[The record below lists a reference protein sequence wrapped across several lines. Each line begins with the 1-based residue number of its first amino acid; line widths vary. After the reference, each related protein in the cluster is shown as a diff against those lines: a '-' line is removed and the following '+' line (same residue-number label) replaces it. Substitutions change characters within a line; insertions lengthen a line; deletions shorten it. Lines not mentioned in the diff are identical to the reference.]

1 MAGEWVA
8 MRRGRPRS
16 GQVSVGNDGA
26 GRDSRSTVQ
35 GQRQATTDPAARL
48 QRCRAFTLLEILV
61 VVAIISVLIALAAV
75 ALGRAVSS
83 ARAAAT
89 RSTISKINAI
99 LEQRRD
105 AFSRL
110 KPSPQRVRD
119 MQSYYGL
126 ASPKLAETVFRKLA
140 YKALFPQ
147 RVEDLYGADGAPGG
161 TGAAQ
166 DAPLAAKLPS
176 PLPPHVSS
184 AELLYLAVTEGS
196 LLGGEEV
203 ATDQFSTSEVADTD
217 GDGMKE
223 FVDGWGRPIRF
234 YRWPT
239 RLIRPAAAGAEVQP
253 QAILN
258 PGDPVDAQQYR
269 HAINPQFVGPG
280 FPNKPG
286 VTAEV
291 LLGTLPPAPPGV
303 MRGPGTTLGAE
314 RSDPL
319 AVDPDDQFG
328 LFAAWSGLSEAD
340 WHTPATFHQPL
351 IVSAGPDQVLGVYE
365 PDDVAQFGTLAQP
378 KWQEIEGILDNI
390 TNRNLQT
397 GGK

>member
-1 MAGEWVA
+1 MRDRANGHVRQQRA
-8 MRRGRPRS
+8 AASSRRG
-16 GQVSVGNDGA
+16 G
-26 GRDSRSTVQ
+26 
-35 GQRQATTDPAARL
+35 
-48 QRCRAFTLLEILV
+48 FTLLEILV
-61 VVAIISVLIALAAV
+61 VVAIISILIALAAV
-75 ALGRAVSS
+75 ALGRAVTS

-99 LEQRRD
+99 MEQRRD

-110 KPSPQRVRD
+110 KPPAQRIRD
-119 MQSYYGL
+119 MQSYYGI
-126 ASPKLAETVFRKLA
+126 ASPKLAEVVFRKLA

-176 PLPPHVSS
+176 PLPAHVSS
-184 AELLYLAVTEGS
+184 AELLYLAVMEGS
-196 LLGGEEV
+196 VLGTGET
-203 ATDQFSTSEVADTD
+203 ATDRFSTSEVADTD
-217 GDGMKE
+217 GDGLKE
-223 FVDGWGRPIRF
+223 FVDGWGRPLYF

-239 RLIRPAAAGAEVQP
+239 RLIRPAAAGSETQP
-253 QAILN
+253 QAIVN
-258 PGDPVDAQQYR
+258 PGDPADLQQYR
-269 HAINPQFVGPG
+269 HAVNPRFAGPG
-280 FPNKPG
+280 FPSVPG

-303 MRGPGTTLGAE
+303 ARGPGATLGAE

-328 LFAAWSGLSEAD
+328 LFASWAGLSETD
-340 WHTPATFHQPL
+340 YHTPATFHQPL
-351 IVSAGPDQVLGVYE
+351 IVSAGPDQVLGLYE
-365 PDDVAQFGTLAQP
+365 PDDVVHFGHLAQP
-378 KWQEIEGILDNI
+378 KWSEIEGILDNI